1 MTIKERGQIYF
12 LHSLEPYGKMLSC
25 PLFFRLWVVSA
36 EQKGGV
42 LASESKAIV
51 DGFSD
56 FSADGLLR
64 DIKKIAAVIGVFQ
77 VDGGVNPAVFDHQR
91 RGDGFDT
98 P

>member
-1 MTIKERGQIYF
+1 MQ
-12 LHSLEPYGKMLSC
+12 
-25 PLFFRLWVVSA
+25 PLGLRDNLRLWVVSA

-42 LASESKAIV
+42 LTSESKAVV
-51 DGFSD
+51 DGLSD

-64 DIKKIAAVIGVFQ
+64 DIKKIADFIGVFQ